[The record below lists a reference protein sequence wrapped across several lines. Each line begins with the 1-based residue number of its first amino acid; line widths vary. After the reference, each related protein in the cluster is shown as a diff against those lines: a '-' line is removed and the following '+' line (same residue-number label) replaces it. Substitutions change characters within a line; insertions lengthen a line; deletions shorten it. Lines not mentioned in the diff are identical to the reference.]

1 MEFTPFELN
10 MIARCLRS
18 WIYGEMMRTQSE
30 MYKDD
35 THLMC
40 LRDAINLYEKVA
52 DYVCEE
58 MD

>member
-1 MEFTPFELN
+1 MEFTAFEMN
-10 MIARCLRS
+10 IFARCLKA
-18 WIYGEMMRTQSE
+18 WIYSE
-30 MYKDD
+30 MRQAELYKDD

-52 DYVCEE
+52 DYRCEE